1 MSTLD
6 RLRGIVQGTRP
17 FDSAQG
23 KPSAVP
29 AIAPELTAGPTPP
42 FSFRGGNP
50 SISRG
55 GNPSISRGGNPSGL
69 PEYTHAAGVLGGHVL
84 NRTEGAVIVVDREYR
99 ADDLHGR
106 RRIGDI
112 IETIAAGQDALA
124 TIARAWPTVAPGA
137 MAAGAMVDRP
147 INRLRAP
154 LLFLDLETTGLFTGA
169 GTQAFLVGC
178 AAIDGD
184 SIRVRQFLMPG
195 FEHERAV
202 LAELAAWAAIHGA
215 LVTYNGKTFDVPLI
229 ETRFL
234 FHRLPFPLEGVPHLD
249 MLHAAR
255 RLWRGRP
262 NTAGPDPDESSCSLA
277 VLEKHLAG
285 LHRVGDVP
293 GFEIPSRYFQFVRD
307 GNARPLE
314 AVLEHNRL
322 DLISLAAVLARALTL
337 VGRGPLESSSPHEC
351 FGLGRLYERAGAH
364 DHAEA
369 ALLRSID
376 LAKRVGTEP
385 EVHADALRRLAWL
398 RRRDGRVHEAAAIW
412 RELASLPRCAASLRR
427 EAKEALAIYHEH
439 RSRDLGTARSLV
451 LDVLKDDPLGRRKAE
466 AEHRL
471 QRLERK
477 IAGREEGGL
486 VAALDDTLETR
497 P

>member
-6 RLRGIVQGTRP
+6 RLRGIVQGAR
-17 FDSAQG
+17 
-23 KPSAVP
+23 PSAVP
-29 AIAPELTAGPTPP
+29 VVAPDLISTEGRD
-42 FSFRGGNP
+42 FSPG
-50 SISRG
+50 
-55 GNPSISRGGNPSGL
+55 
-69 PEYTHAAGVLGGHVL
+69 HAVASHARSDSARAAAVLGGTVVE
-84 NRTEGAVIVVDREYR
+84 RAEGAVIVVDREYR
-99 ADDLHGR
+99 ANDLHGH

-112 IETIAAGQDALA
+112 IDTIQHGREALA
-124 TIARAWPTVAPGA
+124 TMASAWPSAQGVGAPG
-137 MAAGAMVDRP
+137 P
-147 INRLRAP
+147 STAP
-154 LLFLDLETTGLFTGA
+154 LMFLDLETTGLFTGA

-202 LAELAAWAAIHGA
+202 LAELAAWAAAHGA

-234 FHRLPFPLEGVPHLD
+234 FHRLPFPLAETPHLD

-262 NTAGPDPDESSCSLA
+262 STAGPDPDESSCSLS

-307 GNARPLE
+307 GDARPLE

-322 DLISLAAVLARALTL
+322 DLISLAAVMARALTL
-337 VGRGPLESSSPHEC
+337 VSRGPLESANPHEC
-351 FGLGRLYERAGAH
+351 LGLARLYERAAALEN
-364 DHAEA
+364 AEA

-376 LAKRVGTEP
+376 LAKRIGTEP
-385 EVHADALRRLAWL
+385 EVHADALRRLAWI
-398 RRRDGRVHEAAAIW
+398 RRRGGRVHEAAETW
-412 RELASLPRCAASLRR
+412 RELASLPRCAVAMRR
-427 EAKEALAIYHEH
+427 EAREALAIYHEH

-451 LDVLKDDPLGRRKAE
+451 LDVLKDDPMGRRKAE

-477 IAGREEGGL
+477 IAVREQGGL
-486 VAALDDTLETR
+486 VAALDDTLSSGPT
-497 P
+497 

>member
-6 RLRGIVQGTRP
+6 RLRGIVQGT
-17 FDSAQG
+17 

-29 AIAPELTAGPTPP
+29 IATSSQHDIA
-42 FSFRGGNP
+42 S
-50 SISRG
+50 
-55 GNPSISRGGNPSGL
+55 
-69 PEYTHAAGVLGGHVL
+69 AASTLGGSV
-84 NRTEGAVIVVDREYR
+84 RERAEGGVIVVDREYR
-99 ADDLHGR
+99 ADDLHGCC
-106 RRIGDI
+106 RIGDI
-112 IETIAAGQDALA
+112 IETLNEERDALA
-124 TIARAWPTVAPGA
+124 AIARAWPTKA
-137 MAAGAMVDRP
+137 
-147 INRLRAP
+147 LSSP

-184 SIRVRQFLMPG
+184 AICVRQFLMPG

-202 LAELAAWAAIHGA
+202 LAELAAFAARHGA

-234 FHRLPFPLEGVPHLD
+234 FHRLPFPLAETPQLD
-249 MLHAAR
+249 MLHPAR

-262 NTAGPDPDESSCSLA
+262 ATAGPDPDESSCSLS

-307 GNARPLE
+307 GDARPLE

-322 DLISLAAVLARALTL
+322 DLVSLAAVMARALTL

-351 FGLGRLYERAGAH
+351 FGLARLYERGGSPE
-364 DHAEA
+364 HAEG
-369 ALLRSID
+369 ALLRCIE
-376 LAKRVGTEP
+376 LAKRIGTEP
-385 EVHADALRRLAWL
+385 DVHADGLRRLAWI
-398 RRRDGRVHEAAAIW
+398 RRRGGRVHEAAEAW
-412 RELASLPRCAASLRR
+412 RELAVLPRCAAVLRH

-451 LDVLKDDPLGRRKAE
+451 LDVLSVNLEGNRKVA

-471 QRLERK
+471 RRLERK
-477 IAGREEGGL
+477 LSDVAPGGL
-486 VAALDDTLETR
+486 LPMIEDAS
-497 P
+497 

>member
-17 FDSAQG
+17 
-23 KPSAVP
+23 SAVP
-29 AIAPELTAGPTPP
+29 VVSSELGAAVPGGRDFRPAGGQPDIA
-42 FSFRGGNP
+42 
-50 SISRG
+50 
-55 GNPSISRGGNPSGL
+55 
-69 PEYTHAAGVLGGHVL
+69 HAATVLGGTVVE
-84 NRTEGAVIVVDREYR
+84 RAEGAVIVVDREYR

-106 RRIGDI
+106 KRIGEVIDTLL
-112 IETIAAGQDALA
+112 EEPEALA
-124 TIARAWPTVAPGA
+124 TMARAWSTVAPGA
-137 MAAGAMVDRP
+137 RVAGAMVDRP
-147 INRLRAP
+147 RVALRPP
-154 LLFLDLETTGLFTGA
+154 LMFLDLETTGLFTGA
-169 GTQAFLVGC
+169 GTQAFLIGC

-184 SIRVRQFLMPG
+184 AIRVRQFLMPG
-195 FEHERAV
+195 FEHERAALAS
-202 LAELAAWAAIHGA
+202 LAEWAAAHGA

-234 FHRLPFPLEGVPHLD
+234 FHRLPFPLAETPHFD
-249 MLHAAR
+249 MLHPAR

-262 NTAGPDPDESSCSLA
+262 TTADPDPDESSCSLS

-307 GNARPLE
+307 GDARPLE

-322 DLISLAAVLARALTL
+322 DLISLAAVTARALVL
-337 VGRGPLESSSPHEC
+337 VSRGPLECSNPHEC
-351 FGLGRLYERAGAH
+351 FGLARLYERAGSH
-364 DHAEA
+364 ENAEG
-369 ALLRSID
+369 ALLRCID
-376 LAKRVGTEP
+376 LAKRIGTEP
-385 EVHADALRRLAWL
+385 DVHAGALRRLAWL
-398 RRRDGRVHEAAAIW
+398 RRRGGQVHEAAEAW
-412 RELASLPRCAASLRR
+412 RELATLPHCAAALRR

-451 LDVLKDDPLGRRKAE
+451 LDVLKDDPLGRRKAD

-477 IAGREEGGL
+477 IAVRQEGGL
-486 VAALDDTLETR
+486 VAALDDTLMSDPAT
-497 P
+497 

>member
-1 MSTLD
+1 M
-6 RLRGIVQGTRP
+6 
-17 FDSAQG
+17 
-23 KPSAVP
+23 
-29 AIAPELTAGPTPP
+29 
-42 FSFRGGNP
+42 
-50 SISRG
+50 
-55 GNPSISRGGNPSGL
+55 
-69 PEYTHAAGVLGGHVL
+69 
-84 NRTEGAVIVVDREYR
+84 
-99 ADDLHGR
+99 
-106 RRIGDI
+106 
-112 IETIAAGQDALA
+112 
-124 TIARAWPTVAPGA
+124 
-137 MAAGAMVDRP
+137 
-147 INRLRAP
+147 
-154 LLFLDLETTGLFTGA
+154 LFLDLETTGLFTGA

-178 AAIDGD
+178 AAVDGD

-202 LAELAAWAAIHGA
+202 LAELTAWAAAHGA

-234 FHRLPFPLEGVPHLD
+234 FHRLPFPLAATPHLD

-262 NTAGPDPDESSCSLA
+262 ITAGPDPDESSCSLS

-307 GNARPLE
+307 GDARPLE

-322 DLISLAAVLARALTL
+322 DLISLAAVMARALTL
-337 VGRGPLESSSPHEC
+337 VSRGPLESANPHEC
-351 FGLGRLYERAGAH
+351 LGLARLYERAGEH
-364 DHAEA
+364 DHAEGS
-369 ALLRSID
+369 LLRSID
-376 LAKRVGTEP
+376 LAKRIGTEP
-385 EVHADALRRLAWL
+385 EVHGDALRRLAWI
-398 RRRDGRVHEAAAIW
+398 RRRSGRVHEAAETW
-412 RELASLPRCAASLRR
+412 RELASLPRCAAALRR

-451 LDVLKDDPLGRRKAE
+451 LDVLKDDPMGRRKTE

-477 IAGREEGGL
+477 IAVREQGGL
-486 VAALDDTLETR
+486 VAALDDTLSSGPT
-497 P
+497 

>member
-17 FDSAQG
+17 SAI
-23 KPSAVP
+23 PVVS
-29 AIAPELTAGPTPP
+29 PELERSQPATAEAVALRT
-42 FSFRGGNP
+42 
-50 SISRG
+50 SR
-55 GNPSISRGGNPSGL
+55 
-69 PEYTHAAGVLGGHVL
+69 AAEPLRASSAASALGGTVVE
-84 NRTEGAVIVVDREYR
+84 RAEGAVILVDREYR
-99 ADDLHGR
+99 ADDRHGR

-112 IETIAAGQDALA
+112 VETIEEGRDALA
-124 TIARAWPTVAPGA
+124 TMARAWSTVALP
-137 MAAGAMVDRP
+137 
-147 INRLRAP
+147 AP

-184 SIRVRQFLMPG
+184 AICVRQFLMPG

-202 LAELAAWAAIHGA
+202 LNATAEWAAAHGA

-234 FHRLPFPLEGVPHLD
+234 FHRVPFPLADVPHLD
-249 MLHAAR
+249 MLHPAR

-262 NTAGPDPDESSCSLA
+262 NTAGPDPDESSCSLS

-307 GNARPLE
+307 GDARPLE

-322 DLISLAAVLARALTL
+322 DLISLAAVMARALTL
-337 VGRGPLESSSPHEC
+337 VGRGPLESSNPHEC
-351 FGLGRLYERAGAH
+351 FGLARLYERAGAH
-364 DHAEA
+364 ENAEG
-369 ALLRSID
+369 ALLRSIA
-376 LAKRVGTEP
+376 LAKRIGTEP
-385 EVHADALRRLAWL
+385 EVYGEALRRLAWI
-398 RRRDGRVHEAAAIW
+398 RRRTRRVHEAAEAW
-412 RELASLPRCAASLRR
+412 RELASLPRCAAALRR

-439 RSRDLGTARSLV
+439 RSHDLGAARSLV

-477 IAGREEGGL
+477 IAVREQGGL
-486 VAALDDTLETR
+486 VAALDDTLQIGS
-497 P
+497 

>member
-6 RLRGIVQGTRP
+6 RLRGIVHGAR
-17 FDSAQG
+17 
-23 KPSAVP
+23 PSAVP
-29 AIAPELTAGPTPP
+29 VVSPELSEPADPRAD
-42 FSFRGGNP
+42 FRGGG
-50 SISRG
+50 SF
-55 GNPSISRGGNPSGL
+55 L
-69 PEYTHAAGVLGGHVL
+69 PAGAHRAKVGDPPDPARAAAVLGGTVVE
-84 NRTEGAVIVVDREYR
+84 RAEGAVIVVDREYR
-99 ADDLHGR
+99 AHDLHGR
-106 RRIGDI
+106 KRIGDVI
-112 IETIAAGQDALA
+112 DTLNEEQDALA
-124 TIARAWPTVAPGA
+124 AMARAWSTVAPGA
-137 MAAGAMVDRP
+137 SAALP
-147 INRLRAP
+147 AP
-154 LLFLDLETTGLFTGA
+154 FLFLDLETTGLCTGA
-169 GTQAFLVGC
+169 GTQAFLIGC

-195 FEHERAV
+195 FEHERA
-202 LAELAAWAAIHGA
+202 ALAALAQWAAEHGA

-234 FHRLPFPLEGVPHLD
+234 FHRLPFPLAETPHFD
-249 MLHAAR
+249 MLHPAR

-262 NTAGPDPDESSCSLA
+262 TTAGPDPDESSCSLS

-307 GNARPLE
+307 GDTRPLA

-322 DLISLAAVLARALTL
+322 DLAAVMARALVL
-337 VGRGPLESSSPHEC
+337 VSRGPLESSNPHEC
-351 FGLGRLYERAGAH
+351 FGLARLYERAGSH
-364 DHAEA
+364 ENAEG
-369 ALLRSID
+369 ALLRCID
-376 LAKRVGTEP
+376 LAKRIGTEP
-385 EVHADALRRLAWL
+385 DVHADALRRLAWL
-398 RRRDGRVHEAAAIW
+398 RRRGGRVDEAAAAW
-412 RELASLPRCAASLRR
+412 RDLATLPRCAAALRR

-477 IAGREEGGL
+477 IAVREQGGL
-486 VAALDDTLETR
+486 VAALDDTL
-497 P
+497 PMGS

>member
-17 FDSAQG
+17 SAI
-23 KPSAVP
+23 PVVS
-29 AIAPELTAGPTPP
+29 PELERSESDGFSHRLPRPATAEAVALRT
-42 FSFRGGNP
+42 S
-50 SISRG
+50 
-55 GNPSISRGGNPSGL
+55 L
-69 PEYTHAAGVLGGHVL
+69 AASTLGGTIVE
-84 NRTEGAVIVVDREYR
+84 RAEGAVILVDREYR

-112 IETIAAGQDALA
+112 VETIEEGRDALA
-124 TIARAWPTVAPGA
+124 TMARAWPSATGVG
-137 MAAGAMVDRP
+137 GT
-147 INRLRAP
+147 

-184 SIRVRQFLMPG
+184 AIRVRQFLMPG

-202 LAELAAWAAIHGA
+202 LNATAEWAAAHGA

-234 FHRLPFPLEGVPHLD
+234 FHRVPFPLADVPHLD
-249 MLHAAR
+249 MLHPAR

-262 NTAGPDPDESSCSLA
+262 NTAGPDPDDSSCSLS

-307 GNARPLE
+307 GDARPLE

-322 DLISLAAVLARALTL
+322 DLISLAAVMARALTL
-337 VGRGPLESSSPHEC
+337 VGRGPLESSNPHEC
-351 FGLGRLYERAGAH
+351 FGLARLYERAGAH
-364 DHAEA
+364 ENAEG
-369 ALLRSID
+369 ALLRSIA
-376 LAKRVGTEP
+376 LAKRIGTEP
-385 EVHADALRRLAWL
+385 EVYGEALRRLAWI
-398 RRRDGRVHEAAAIW
+398 RRRTRRVHEAAEAW
-412 RELASLPRCAASLRR
+412 RELASLPRCAAGLRR

-439 RSRDLGTARSLV
+439 RSHDLGAARSLV

-477 IAGREEGGL
+477 IAVREQGGL
-486 VAALDDTLETR
+486 VAALDDTLQIGS
-497 P
+497 

>member
-17 FDSAQG
+17 SAI
-23 KPSAVP
+23 PVVS
-29 AIAPELTAGPTPP
+29 PELERSESDGFSHRLPRPATAEAVALRT
-42 FSFRGGNP
+42 
-50 SISRG
+50 SR
-55 GNPSISRGGNPSGL
+55 
-69 PEYTHAAGVLGGHVL
+69 AAEPLRASSAASALGGTVVE
-84 NRTEGAVIVVDREYR
+84 RAEGAVILVDREYR
-99 ADDLHGR
+99 ADDRHGR

-112 IETIAAGQDALA
+112 VETIEEGRDALA
-124 TIARAWPTVAPGA
+124 TMTRAWPSATGVG
-137 MAAGAMVDRP
+137 GT
-147 INRLRAP
+147 

-184 SIRVRQFLMPG
+184 AIRVRQFLMPG

-202 LAELAAWAAIHGA
+202 LNATAEWAATHGA

-234 FHRLPFPLEGVPHLD
+234 FHRLPFPLADVPHLD
-249 MLHAAR
+249 MLHPAR

-262 NTAGPDPDESSCSLA
+262 NTAGPDPDESSCSLS

-307 GNARPLE
+307 GDARPLE

-322 DLISLAAVLARALTL
+322 DLISLAAVMARALTL
-337 VGRGPLESSSPHEC
+337 VGRGPLESCNPHEC
-351 FGLGRLYERAGAH
+351 FGLARLYERAGAH
-364 DHAEA
+364 ENAEG
-369 ALLRSID
+369 ALLRSIA
-376 LAKRVGTEP
+376 LAKRIGTEP
-385 EVHADALRRLAWL
+385 EVYGEALRRLAWI
-398 RRRDGRVHEAAAIW
+398 RRRTRRVHEAAEAW
-412 RELASLPRCAASLRR
+412 RELASLPRCAAALRR

-439 RSRDLGTARSLV
+439 RSHDLGAARSLV

-477 IAGREEGGL
+477 IAVREQGGL
-486 VAALDDTLETR
+486 VAALDDTLISGPAT
-497 P
+497 

>member
-17 FDSAQG
+17 
-23 KPSAVP
+23 SAVP
-29 AIAPELTAGPTPP
+29 IVSPELVPGGRN
-42 FSFRGGNP
+42 FSSGSERGHHGVT
-50 SISRG
+50 G
-55 GNPSISRGGNPSGL
+55 
-69 PEYTHAAGVLGGHVL
+69 AASTLGGTIVE
-84 NRTEGAVIVVDREYR
+84 RAEGAVIVVDREYR
-99 ADDLHGR
+99 SNHLHGH
-106 RRIGDI
+106 RRIGDVI
-112 IETIAAGQDALA
+112 DTILEGQDALA
-124 TIARAWPTVAPGA
+124 TMARAWSTAAPGA
-137 MAAGAMVDRP
+137 RAVGASTFAKATADKLVDKPRVALP
-147 INRLRAP
+147 PP

-202 LAELAAWAAIHGA
+202 LHELTAWAAAHGA

-234 FHRLPFPLEGVPHLD
+234 FHRLPFPLADTPHLD

-262 NTAGPDPDESSCSLA
+262 NTAGPDPDESSCSLS

-285 LHRVGDVP
+285 LHRIGDVP

-307 GNARPLE
+307 GDARPLE

-322 DLISLAAVLARALTL
+322 DLISLAAVMARALTL
-337 VGRGPLESSSPHEC
+337 IDRGPLESANPHEC
-351 FGLGRLYERAGAH
+351 FGLARLYERAGVAEN
-364 DHAEA
+364 AEA

-376 LAKRVGTEP
+376 LARRVGTEP
-385 EVHADALRRLAWL
+385 EVHGEALRRLAWL
-398 RRRDGRVHEAAAIW
+398 RRRGGRVHEAAECW
-412 RELASLPRCAASLRR
+412 RQLAALPRCAAALRR

-451 LDVLKDDPLGRRKAE
+451 LDVLNDDPLGRRKAE

-477 IAGREEGGL
+477 IAVRKEGGL
-486 VAALDDTLETR
+486 VAALDDTL
-497 P
+497 PLGS